1 MNLSFKFH
9 FKNLKMIKIILK
21 NFRKFEKHEF
31 FFDKHLTLISGK
43 SGKGKTTIF
52 MAIIFALT
60 GEGKKLVTYG
70 KTTCSVTL
78 EMTISE
84 TKIGGQKN
92 VRQICIMRSKRPNRL
107 TVDLID
113 KNSLGSVPVSDPSGT
128 GFARRPKGTTSSQ
141 NPVSEDKEAQAIID
155 DLFPQYYLGYMSQ
168 RVDNKSFILMSPID
182 KMRFIQKVAFGNENV
197 DVLHRNC
204 RDLIKVRKDDMMLTS
219 RERETT
225 EKMLDELKIKKTS
238 ASKLEDDKND
248 DAVDDLLHKIKQLEK
263 NIEQKKRLLD
273 KTVSLLKFK
282 DDLKTQ
288 LDNIPIIDADI
299 NEIEEQIKCI
309 HLQTQLW
316 DNYQKEKKKLDKLE
330 KPSDFKKED
339 IKIMIS
345 DMKQMIDLQNQ
356 MKIMNDLKKK
366 LELVE
371 KQIQDVSIPM
381 SCPECQKRIELWC
394 DKNGNATLRTLKKSD
409 LPKRAGH
416 STTYEEAKNIEQ
428 KKYKLQL
435 QIQEFEKKQAE
446 LLMLKEE
453 YPYLD
458 DPKYQLDVLYQTWRN
473 DEEYEKQKN
482 ICDSC
487 PAASDPA
494 VMSKSLLIELKQQQ
508 KNIYARN
515 EKELNYNSIKINDNV
530 EDIEDEVKIL
540 NTELSDAKERQK
552 HFQSVKYWNKV
563 DELSKHEEILNKSYP
578 RAVKLQNIIKK
589 AEKLAIEET
598 IEQINLHVQLYLDYF
613 LENLTVCLA
622 FDKDGTRLN
631 VNVTQNNFESDL
643 NNLSGG
649 ELARVVLAFTIALAE
664 MNNVKLLL
672 LDECVSSLDQET
684 TTSVIKTIQSNFS
697 GQIICIAHQTTTGI
711 FDHVLEL

>member
-1 MNLSFKFH
+1 
-9 FKNLKMIKIILK
+9 MIKIILK

-60 GEGKKLVTYG
+60 GEGKKLITYG
-70 KTTCSVTL
+70 KTSCSVTL
-78 EMTISE
+78 EINIQS
-84 TKIGGQKN
+84 GSNSKN
-92 VRQICIMRSKRPNRL
+92 VNSLPNSRKICIMRSKRPNRL
-107 TVDLID
+107 TVDLIEND
-113 KNSLGSVPVSDPSGT
+113 GT
-128 GFARRPKGTTSSQ
+128 FAT
-141 NPVSEDKEAQAIID
+141 SEDKEAQAIID

-168 RVDNKSFILMSPID
+168 RVDNKSFILMSPMD
-182 KMRFIQKVAFGNENV
+182 KMRFIQKVAFGGENV
-197 DVLHRNC
+197 DVLHKNC
-204 RDLIKVRKDDMMLTS
+204 RDLIRLRKDDMMLTS

-225 EKMLDELKIKKTS
+225 EKMLDELKIIKIDNNYDAEKYK
-238 ASKLEDDKND
+238 AND
-248 DAVDDLLHKIKQLEK
+248 DDDNLFDKIKELEK
-263 NIEQKKRLLD
+263 NIEQKKRSFD
-273 KTVSLLKFK
+273 KTLSLMKFK
-282 DDLKTQ
+282 DDLKIQ
-288 LDNIPIIDADI
+288 LDQIPIINADI
-299 NEIEEQIKCI
+299 NQIEEQIKCI
-309 HLQTQLW
+309 HLQTQQW
-316 DNYQKEKKKLDKLE
+316 DTYQKEKKKLDKLK
-330 KPSDFKKED
+330 KPSDFQKED

-356 MKIMNDLKKK
+356 IKIMDDLKKK

-371 KQIQDVSIPM
+371 KQIQNISIQM
-381 SCPECQKRIELWC
+381 NCPECQKKIELWC
-394 DKNGNATLRTLKKSD
+394 DKNGNATLRPYSSSSGQPVFKETDLKGPQCSKNNAKSNN
-409 LPKRAGH
+409 KF
-416 STTYEEAKNIEQ
+416 TYEEVKNIEQ

-435 QIQEFEKKQAE
+435 QVLEFKKKQTE
-446 LLMLKEE
+446 LFMLKKE
-453 YPYLD
+453 YPDLD
-458 DPKYQLDVLYQTWRN
+458 DPKYQLDMLYQIWRN

-482 ICDSC
+482 VCDSFKIKNTQL
-487 PAASDPA
+487 PENTAISTTI
-494 VMSKSLLIELKQQQ
+494 LNELKQQQ
-508 KNIYARN
+508 KNIYTRN
-515 EKELNYNSIKINDNV
+515 EKELNYKSIEINDNV
-530 EDIEDEVKIL
+530 KDIEDGL
-540 NTELSDAKERQK
+540 NFLNAELNNTKERQN
-552 HFQSVKYWNKV
+552 HSQSVKYWNKV
-563 DELSKHEEILNKSYP
+563 DKLSKHEEILNKSYP

-613 LENLTVCLA
+613 LENITVCLA
-622 FDKDGTRLN
+622 FDNDGTKLN

-649 ELARVVLAFTIALAE
+649 ELARVVLAFTIALAD

>member
-1 MNLSFKFH
+1 
-9 FKNLKMIKIILK
+9 MIKIILK

-70 KTTCSVTL
+70 KTSCSVTL
-78 EMTISE
+78 EMLNTRDAQE
-84 TKIGGQKN
+84 NNLRK
-92 VRQICIMRSKRPNRL
+92 ICIIRSKRPNRL

-113 KNSLGSVPVSDPSGT
+113 KDENS
-128 GFARRPKGTTSSQ
+128 AK
-141 NPVSEDKEAQAIID
+141 SEDKEAQAIID

-168 RVDNKSFILMSPID
+168 RVDNKSFILMSPMD
-182 KMRFIQKVAFGNENV
+182 KMKFIQKVAFGSENV
-197 DVLHRNC
+197 DVLHKNC
-204 RDLIKVRKDDMMLTS
+204 RDLIRLRKDDMMLTS

-225 EKMLDELKIKKTS
+225 EKMLDELKIKKIDK
-238 ASKLEDDKND
+238 KLDDD
-248 DAVDDLLHKIKQLEK
+248 YRTDGTAAVGGADDDLLDKIKELEK
-263 NIEQKKRLLD
+263 NIEQKKRSLD
-273 KTVSLLKFK
+273 KTLSLMKFK
-282 DDLKTQ
+282 NDLKIQ
-288 LDNIPIIDADI
+288 LDQIPIIDADI
-299 NEIEEQIKCI
+299 NQIEERIKCI
-309 HLQTQLW
+309 HLQTQQW

-330 KPSDFKKED
+330 KPSDLQKED
-339 IKIMIS
+339 IKIMIT
-345 DMKQMIDLQNQ
+345 DMKQMIDLQSQ
-356 MKIMNDLKKK
+356 MKIMDDLKKK

-371 KQIQDVSIPM
+371 KQIQDISIQM
-381 SCPECQKRIELWC
+381 NCPECEKKIELWC
-394 DKNGNATLRTLKKSD
+394 DKNGNATLRSRSCSKNSG
-409 LPKRAGH
+409 PKG
-416 STTYEEAKNIEQ
+416 TYEEAKNIEQ

-435 QIQEFEKKQAE
+435 QILEFEKKQTE
-446 LLMLKEE
+446 LLTLKEE
-453 YPYLD
+453 YPDLD
-458 DPKYQLDVLYQTWRN
+458 DPKYQLDMLYQIWRN

-482 ICDSC
+482 VCDSFKIKETQS
-487 PAASDPA
+487 PENNTTI
-494 VMSKSLLIELKQQQ
+494 LNELKQQQ

-515 EKELNYNSIKINDNV
+515 EKKLNYKSIKINDNV
-530 EDIEDEVKIL
+530 EDIEDELKIL
-540 NTELSDAKERQK
+540 NAELNDTKERQN
-552 HFQSVKYWNKV
+552 HSQSVKYWNKV
-563 DELSKHEEILNKSYP
+563 DKLSKHEEILNKSYP

-613 LENLTVCLA
+613 LENITVCLA

-631 VNVTQNNFESDL
+631 ANVTQNNFESDL

-649 ELARVVLAFTIALAE
+649 ELARVVLAFTIALAD

-711 FDHVLEL
+711 FDQVLEL